1 MQVGGNLNDRAQDMN
16 YFQGKAFCSNGVGK
30 RKDAAAEGVG
40 AGGQETDG
48 GETVDF
54 MAMLREKKD
63 EIFKKVIKGETEQ
76 KIQIGAQAF
85 TDKEWD
91 RLLKQFDSAE
101 DAIKEKMREEYAKR
115 FKKQTGREKES
126 DADVEK
132 KETLSDSDIEEL
144 LKQIL

>member
-1 MQVGGNLNDRAQDMN
+1 
-16 YFQGKAFCSNGVGK
+16 
-30 RKDAAAEGVG
+30 
-40 AGGQETDG
+40 
-48 GETVDF
+48 